1 MIITNNT
8 SLWSFKVKM
17 QKTVK
22 NEVSNIH
29 CVFALTEHVLLIVYI
44 HYFPRK
50 LKYTFAYIC
59 SHMSERFFTNINNI
73 TDLKL
78 NVTYVEKRKDWTWRY
93 TQHHYTYFVCANY
106 A

>member
-1 MIITNNT
+1 MIFFFFRLILLVVVTIITNNT

-44 HYFPRK
+44 TLFSEKTKIYFCVY
-50 LKYTFAYIC
+50 LLT
-59 SHMSERFFTNINNI
+59 HE
-73 TDLKL
+73 
-78 NVTYVEKRKDWTWRY
+78 
-93 TQHHYTYFVCANY
+93 
-106 A
+106 